1 MGPTSFPGPPVNI
14 QKLATGITAFDHIS
28 AGGLPLGRTTLIAGS
43 SGCGKTL
50 FGAQFLAMGIQLFD
64 QAGVFVTFEEQVE
77 DIRINLRSLSWD
89 IDGWE
94 KQGKWVFVDASPKG
108 EDNITVGEYDLSAF
122 QVRLER
128 AITKSGAQRVVI
140 DSIGN
145 VFSQFPEMNS
155 FRREL
160 FKVTQTLGRLH
171 TTSIITTER
180 TEEYGRISR
189 SGVEEFLTDNVI
201 ILRNVLTDEKR
212 RRTIEILKFRGSAHE
227 KGENLFTIIPERA
240 IVIIPLSAMDLKYR
254 SSSVRVT
261 SGIPKLDEMCGGGFY
276 RDSIILVS
284 GSIGAGKTLL
294 VANFLNG
301 VREKKERCL
310 LVAFEE
316 SREQLFRNA
325 KGWGQDFAQLEED
338 GLLKVV
344 CIYPE
349 VSSLEDHFIH
359 IQAIVREFK
368 PNRMAI
374 DSLSAL
380 SRTSTDKAFREFII
394 GLTSFLKHQEI
405 TGLFT
410 VTTTLLSG
418 GTSDTEGNISPLT
431 DTIILL
437 RYVEMSGEMQ
447 RSISVL
453 KMRGSKHD
461 SSIRGFTI
469 DDKGINIGEP
479 FKGVSGILTGI
490 PLVRKQD

>member
-1 MGPTSFPGPPVNI
+1 MSI
-14 QKLATGITAFDHIS
+14 KKLQTGITAFDHIS
-28 AGGLPLGRTTLIAGS
+28 AGGLPYGRTTLISGS

-50 FGAQFLAMGIQLFD
+50 FSAQFLAMGIQLFD

-77 DIRINLRSLSWD
+77 DIRINLRTLNWD
-89 IDGWE
+89 IDTWE
-94 KQGKWVFVDASPKG
+94 KEGKWVFVDASQK
-108 EDNITVGEYDLSAF
+108 DDDSLTVGDYDLSGF

-128 AITKSGAQRVVI
+128 AITKCNAKRVVL
-140 DSIGN
+140 DSIGS
-145 VFSQFPEMNS
+145 VFTQFQEMNS
-155 FRREL
+155 IRHEL
-160 FKVTQTLGRLH
+160 FKVTLALGRLD

-180 TEEYGRISR
+180 TEEYGKVSR
-189 SGVEEFLTDNVI
+189 LGVEEFLTDNVI
-201 ILRNVLTDEKR
+201 ILRNVLSEEKR
-212 RRTIEILKFRGSAHE
+212 RRTIEILKFRGSMHE
-227 KGENLFTIIPERA
+227 KGENLFTIHPEQA

-261 SGIPKLDEMCGGGFY
+261 SGVAKLDEMCGGGFY

-294 VANFLNG
+294 VANFING
-301 VREKKERCL
+301 IQKKERCL
-310 LVAFEE
+310 LLAFEE

-325 KGWGQDFAQLEED
+325 TGWGQDFAKLEED
-338 GLLKVV
+338 GQLKVV

-349 VSSLEDHFIH
+349 VSSLEDHLLN
-359 IQAIVREFK
+359 IQAIVKEFK
-368 PNRMAI
+368 PDRIAI

-394 GLTSFLKHQEI
+394 ALTSFLKHQEI
-405 TGLFT
+405 TGMFT

-437 RYVEMSGEMQ
+437 RYVEMSGDMQ
-447 RSISVL
+447 RSLSVL

-479 FKGVSGILTGI
+479 FIGVSGILTGI
-490 PLVRKQD
+490 PLRS

>member
-1 MGPTSFPGPPVNI
+1 MSI
-14 QKLATGITAFDHIS
+14 KKLVTGITAFDHIS
-28 AGGLPLGRTTLIAGS
+28 AGGLPYGRTTLISGS

-77 DIRINLRSLSWD
+77 DIRINLRTLSWD
-89 IDGWE
+89 IDAWE
-94 KQGKWVFVDASPKG
+94 RDGKWVFMDASQK
-108 EDNITVGEYDLSAF
+108 DDDTLTVGDYDLSGF

-128 AITKSGAQRVVI
+128 AITKCQAKRVVL
-140 DSIGN
+140 DSIGS
-145 VFSQFPEMNS
+145 VFGQFQELNS
-155 FRREL
+155 IRHEL
-160 FKVTQTLGRLH
+160 FKVTLALGRLD
-171 TTSIITTER
+171 TTSLITTER
-180 TEEYGRISR
+180 TEEYGKVSR
-189 SGVEEFLTDNVI
+189 LGVEEFLTDNVI
-201 ILRNVLTDEKR
+201 VLRNVLSEEKR
-212 RRTIEILKFRGSAHE
+212 RRTIEILKFRGSNHE
-227 KGENLFTIIPERA
+227 KGENLFTIHPEQA

-254 SSSVRVT
+254 SSGVRVT
-261 SGIPKLDEMCGGGFY
+261 SGVAKLDEMCGGGFY

-294 VANFLNG
+294 VANFIDG
-301 VREKKERCL
+301 IREKQERCL
-310 LVAFEE
+310 LLAFEE

-325 KGWGQDFAQLEED
+325 TGWGQDFTKLEDD
-338 GLLKVV
+338 GYLKVV
-344 CIYPE
+344 CLYPE
-349 VSSLEDHFIH
+349 VAALEDHLLH
-359 IQAIVREFK
+359 IQEIVREFK
-368 PNRMAI
+368 PDRIAI

-394 GLTSFLKHQEI
+394 ALTSFLKHQEI
-405 TGLFT
+405 TGMFT

-437 RYVEMSGEMQ
+437 RYVEMSGEMH
-447 RSISVL
+447 RSLSVL

-479 FKGVSGILTGI
+479 FTGVSGILTGI
-490 PLVRKQD
+490 PARS